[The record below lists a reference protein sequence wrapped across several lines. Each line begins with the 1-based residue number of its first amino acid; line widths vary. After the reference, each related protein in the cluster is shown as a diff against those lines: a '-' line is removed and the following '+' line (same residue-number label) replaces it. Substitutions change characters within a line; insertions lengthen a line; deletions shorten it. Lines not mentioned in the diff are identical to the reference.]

1 MHRQNAAEKAIQ
13 TWKNHFLAGLESLPK
28 DFPIIHWCRLMPQA
42 NITLNLL
49 RPCRQNTALSAYAA
63 IHGSYAFE
71 ATPMAP
77 PGTKAY
83 IHIKL
88 HKRVSWGFKAED
100 AWYVGPAMEHFRCYK
115 VVMKQSTTQRI
126 SDTV

>member
-13 TWKNHFLAGLESLPK
+13 TWKNHFLTGLASLPK
-28 DFPIIHWCRLMPQA
+28 DFLIIHWCCLIPQA

-49 RPCRQNTALSAYAA
+49 RPCCQNTPLSAHAA

-77 PGTKAY
+77 SGIKAY
-83 IHIKL
+83 IHIIP
-88 HKRVSWGFKAED
+88 HKRASWGFKAED
-100 AWYVGPAMEHFRCYK
+100 ALYVGPAVEHF
-115 VVMKQSTTQRI
+115 
-126 SDTV
+126 